1 MINRLLLRGRQ
12 LVNTQP
18 DTFNYG
24 IDGLLVMGALSIAAN
39 NNNLFAQRLGATDFQ
54 LTHLQLFPHLLALFL
69 LIPAGLL
76 VGSLRNKRKVISLM
90 LLLTG
95 IFFAVISISA
105 FMPGNQVLFFVI
117 FFALASVSV
126 NGMYN
131 VTWQAY
137 FPEVVLEEKRNTVL
151 TFRTKMTMIMA
162 LIVPLLVGVILTA
175 IPSMS
180 GKIAAHQIFYAVAAV
195 LLIANAFYF
204 RKIKATAPT
213 ESKRVSFKEIKIAAR
228 RLKGNKPFIIFTLVM
243 LFFHMTWHID
253 WTLAFISQSNY
264 LQMNELA
271 LTLVPVSGV
280 IAQLLTLK
288 FWSKNNVKKGVDQP
302 VVYAI
307 IGLALV
313 PLGLIVAMN
322 MPQLQGIIL
331 FLVFHFITQLTIVN
345 IVLNLFQCLLKVSDE
360 EYRSFSIS
368 IYISIITLSNAV
380 MPRVGVWIYHRL
392 GANTQALQL
401 TFGLVI
407 VLRFIAAGLWMLRVK
422 YMKEPEVQANS

>member
-12 LVNTQP
+12 FVNAQP
-18 DTFNYG
+18 VTYNYG
-24 IDGLLVMGALSIAAN
+24 VDGLLVMGALSIAAN

-54 LTHLQLFPHLLALFL
+54 LAHLQLFPHLLALFL

-76 VGSLRNKRKVISLM
+76 VGSLQNKRKVISLM

-105 FMPGNQVLFFVI
+105 FVPSNPVLFFVV

-137 FPEVVLEEKRNTVL
+137 FPEVVPEEKRNTVL
-151 TFRTKMTMIMA
+151 TFRTRMTMFIA
-162 LIVPLLVGVILTA
+162 LIVPLSVGIILTA

-195 LLIANAFYF
+195 LLIINSFHF
-204 RKIKATAPT
+204 RKIKATAPA
-213 ESKRVSFKEIKIAAR
+213 ESKRVSFAEIKVAVR
-228 RLKGNKPFIIFTLVM
+228 RLKGNKPFIIFTLAM
-243 LFFHMTWHID
+243 LFFHMTWQID
-253 WTLAFISQSNY
+253 WTIAFICQANY

-288 FWSKNNVKKGVDQP
+288 FWSKNNAKKGVDQP

-307 IGLALV
+307 LGLAVL
-313 PLGLIVAMN
+313 PLGFIAAMN
-322 MPQLQGIIL
+322 MSHLQGIIL
-331 FLVFHFITQLTIVN
+331 FLVVHFITQLTIVN

-368 IYISIITLSNAV
+368 IYISIMTLSNAI
-380 MPRVGVWIYHRL
+380 MPRVGVWIYHQL
-392 GANTQALQL
+392 GANAQALQI
-401 TFGLVI
+401 TFAGIV

-422 YMKEPEVQANS
+422 FMKVQEIPG